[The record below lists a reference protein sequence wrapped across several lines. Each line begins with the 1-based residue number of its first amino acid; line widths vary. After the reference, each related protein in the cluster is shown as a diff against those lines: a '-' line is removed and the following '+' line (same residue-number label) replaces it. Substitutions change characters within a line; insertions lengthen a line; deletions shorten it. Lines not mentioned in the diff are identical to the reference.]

1 MIPTMINVTTNDF
14 IIQGSTLY
22 TSHTLTMWILQNIL
36 AAFLIGL
43 FMGLTASLF
52 YESNKN
58 YVTPWLF
65 ESAIPWVIGKVKG
78 YISP

>member
-14 IIQGSTLY
+14 IIQGSTLH
-22 TSHTLTMWILQNIL
+22 TSHALTMWILQNIL
-36 AAFLIGL
+36 AAFLLGL
-43 FMGLTASLF
+43 FMGLTGALF

-65 ESAIPWVIGKVKG
+65 ETAIPWIVGKINGSQK
-78 YISP
+78 